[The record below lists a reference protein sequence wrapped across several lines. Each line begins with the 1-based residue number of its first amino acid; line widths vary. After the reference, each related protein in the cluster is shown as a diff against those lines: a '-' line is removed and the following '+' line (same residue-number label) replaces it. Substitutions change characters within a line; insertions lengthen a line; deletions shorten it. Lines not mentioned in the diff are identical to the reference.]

1 MIQSEHHDSLDRIR
15 VNAKTLPY
23 GAENCWNNWDGCYE
37 AAAYNHILI
46 FGFCRIKESLKWI
59 DLKMEKNEIQ
69 HSEFRIIKYVYENHL
84 KIFIELYSL
93 FQPRGLISNSMII
106 QIKST

>member
-69 HSEFRIIKYVYENHL
+69 HVRPLIGQSSELSNMFM
-84 KIFIELYSL
+84 KI
-93 FQPRGLISNSMII
+93 
-106 QIKST
+106 T